1 MDIHFVLGFFK
12 GFVQKQFLNRVFN
25 FSDESKKK
33 NSINLYLLFSMKAC
47 MKVRVVGKDHDFL
60 KVQKGFVEFIDGFK
74 TT

>member
-1 MDIHFVLGFFK
+1 M
-12 GFVQKQFLNRVFN
+12 NR
-25 FSDESKKK
+25 KKK